1 MSASW
6 PANVRPLSVATT
18 VAQEG
23 VAIGDVGTVAGLNP
37 EVHRSQLRIAL
48 RLAAAEEGRLLHVP
62 GLGWHGWDGCRWAL
76 SVVKCFG
83 PTVFTNFGPRGAAA
97 DRIWGPGWVHPV

>member
-1 MSASW
+1 MSATW
-6 PANVRPLSVATT
+6 PANVRPLPVATT

-48 RLAAAEEGRLLHVP
+48 RLAAAEQGRLLHVP
-62 GLGWHGWDGCRWAL
+62 GLQIVVRRPKRPLCLMNDHGGMWIG
-76 SVVKCFG
+76 
-83 PTVFTNFGPRGAAA
+83 
-97 DRIWGPGWVHPV
+97 DRSAILMRR